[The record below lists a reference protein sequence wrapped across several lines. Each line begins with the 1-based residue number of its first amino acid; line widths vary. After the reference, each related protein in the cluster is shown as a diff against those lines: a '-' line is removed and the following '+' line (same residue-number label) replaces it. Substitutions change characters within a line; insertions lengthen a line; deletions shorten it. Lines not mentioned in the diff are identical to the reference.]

1 MHETNQQERA
11 SNLRNCPKL
20 LETAQDVPEPTADER
35 GIIVPKMDVK
45 KFDEVQRELE
55 RTLAKLKAEKN
66 PEQRR
71 ILLHE
76 INRLLAE
83 GDRILQIPKSET

>member
-1 MHETNQQERA
+1 
-11 SNLRNCPKL
+11 
-20 LETAQDVPEPTADER
+20 
-35 GIIVPKMDVK
+35 MDVK

-55 RTLAKLKAEKN
+55 RALAKLKAEKD

-76 INRLLAE
+76 MNRLLAE

>member
-1 MHETNQQERA
+1 
-11 SNLRNCPKL
+11 
-20 LETAQDVPEPTADER
+20 
-35 GIIVPKMDVK
+35 MDVK

-55 RTLAKLKAEKN
+55 RTLAKLKAEKD

-76 INRLLAE
+76 MNRLLAE